1 MAKQKDDEL
10 YKQFQKW
17 EQGRKEREQASQ
29 KVYQFVETQKTRMDN
44 SAPVT
49 LPREWVWAGVAVGA
63 LLILAQF
70 PAMVL
75 GIIVGAVLMLKLNN
89 SWGK

>member
-1 MAKQKDDEL
+1 MSKQQDKEM
-10 YKQFQKW
+10 YEQFQEWDKA
-17 EQGRKEREQASQ
+17 RKNRENLGHQ
-29 KVYQFVETQKTRMDN
+29 VHEFVHNQQQRMN
-44 SAPVT
+44 SSAPIT
-49 LPREWVWAGVAVGA
+49 LPREYVWAGMAVGG

-89 SWGK
+89 KWSK

>member
-10 YKQFQKW
+10 YKKFQEW
-17 EQGRKEREQASQ
+17 DQGRKQREQTNQ
-29 KVYQFVETQKTRMDN
+29 KIYNFVETQKTRMNN

-89 SWGK
+89 TWGK